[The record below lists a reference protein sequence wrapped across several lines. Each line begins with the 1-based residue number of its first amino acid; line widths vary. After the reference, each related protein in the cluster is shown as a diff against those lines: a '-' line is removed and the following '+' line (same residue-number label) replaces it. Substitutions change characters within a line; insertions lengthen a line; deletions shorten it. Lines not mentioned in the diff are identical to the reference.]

1 MKVGSYI
8 NKKVKMKSYINEKVK
23 VGSYINEKVR
33 SEREKVAAAV
43 RK

>member
-1 MKVGSYI
+1 MGSYI
-8 NKKVKMKSYINEKVK
+8 NRKVKMKSYINEKVK